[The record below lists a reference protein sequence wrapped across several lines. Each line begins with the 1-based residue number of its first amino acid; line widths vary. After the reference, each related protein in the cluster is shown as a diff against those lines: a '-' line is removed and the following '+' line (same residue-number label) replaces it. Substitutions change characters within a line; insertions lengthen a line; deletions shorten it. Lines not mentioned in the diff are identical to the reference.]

1 MTTADLARLTSAL
14 ADRYR
19 VERELGQGGMATVYL
34 AEDVRHRRKVA
45 LKVLHPELSAV
56 LGPERFLKEIE
67 LTASLQHPHIL
78 PLFDSG
84 SADGQLYYVMPY
96 VEGETLRARLER
108 ESQLPVA
115 EAVALATEVADALTY
130 AHGRGI
136 VHRDIKP
143 ENILLQGGHALVADF
158 GIALAVQQAG
168 GQRMTQTGLSLGT
181 PQYMAPEQ
189 AMGEKAVDARADI
202 YALGAVTY
210 EMLAGEAPFTGATA
224 QAIVARVLTDQP
236 RSVSAQRH
244 TVPPQLDAAVR
255 RALEKLPADRF
266 QTPTQFADS
275 LVAGARGDVTTAAA
289 VPARNDRRRS
299 IVGLAPWVLALALG
313 VAIVAQRLRQP
324 VSPIG
329 PGPFRIGVTLPPGRT
344 PAHVASIL
352 LSPDGTRLFFNVWSG
367 GQRVLYSQRLGE
379 LETTP
384 VAGTEGAQ
392 RAFLSADGRWIGFN
406 RGDKLMKVAID
417 GGTPITL
424 TNGTWG
430 GGSWGKDG
438 RIVFPASY
446 QDGLWEVSEAGG
458 TATRLTQPD
467 TTKHELA
474 HWWPQVLPDGDHIL
488 FTAYRETSEATS
500 IEVYS
505 RKTKQRTVLL
515 TDGLCA
521 RYVPSGQLLFARDES
536 LFAVPFDLATMK
548 VTGGAVPVVN
558 DLAIAD
564 GDGYASYD
572 VAPNGTLAYLP
583 ASTYRPD
590 LDIVLVDRRGFGR
603 PALPEP
609 ARYDN
614 PRLSPDGT
622 RIAVDIAPKGGA
634 PDVWVFPI
642 GGRGTRITDS
652 PSKDW
657 MPNWTPDGREL
668 LYIHE
673 SPFYNPW
680 LRVADASQ
688 PARQLI
694 GDGHDRVPGG
704 ISADGQLVAYVAN
717 KSGKPELWTMSLRG
731 EPRERLY
738 VSDVLNASKPVFS
751 PDGRWIAY
759 ESEETGRVEVYV
771 QSFPDPSLGRWRL
784 SSNGASEPVW
794 TRGGREV
801 VFRQRDSVMA
811 VALNPDAKQIGTPVA
826 LFAGPYVF
834 HSAWDEGRA
843 YDVSKDGETFLMLR
857 EPGRQRRHIV
867 VTFNWLAELAG
878 KVSR

>member
-1 MTTADLARLTSAL
+1 MGDTGRVSTSL

-19 VERELGQGGMATVYL
+19 VERELGSGGMATVYL
-34 AEDVRHRRKVA
+34 AEDLRHRRKVA

-84 SADGQLYYVMPY
+84 SAEGQLYYVMPF
-96 VEGETLRARLER
+96 VDGETLRSRLTR

-115 EAVALATEVADALTY
+115 DAVRLAAEVADALSY

-158 GIALAVQQAG
+158 GIALAVHQAG

-189 AMGEKAVDARADI
+189 AMGEKSVDGRADI

-210 EMLAGEAPFTGATA
+210 EMLTGEAPFTGATA
-224 QAIVARVLTDQP
+224 QAIVARVLTEQP
-236 RSVSAQRH
+236 RSVTAQRH
-244 TVPPQLDAAVR
+244 TVPPGLDAAVR

-266 QTPTQFADS
+266 QTPAQFAEA
-275 LVAGARGDVTTAAA
+275 LAGGARGETTGTAPVT
-289 VPARNDRRRS
+289 ARSGRRLS
-299 IVGLAPWVLALALG
+299 VGRLAPWLLVATLG
-313 VAIVAQRLRQP
+313 VAVAVLKLRAP
-324 VSPIG
+324 NSPIG
-329 PGPFRIGVTLPPGRT
+329 TGPFRVGVTLPLGRT
-344 PAHVASIL
+344 PAHVSSIL
-352 LSPDGTRLFFNVWSG
+352 LSPDGARLFFTVWSA
-367 GQRVLYSQRLGE
+367 GQRVIYSQRLGE
-379 LETTP
+379 LDATP

-392 RAFLSADGRWIGFN
+392 RAFLSPDGRWIAFN
-406 RGDKLMKVAID
+406 RIDKLVKVAVD
-417 GGTPITL
+417 GGTPIAL
-424 TNGTWG
+424 TNDGWG

-438 RIVFPASY
+438 KIVFTPSY
-446 QDGLWEVSEAGG
+446 QDGLWEVSDAGG

-467 TTKHELA
+467 TSRKELA
-474 HWWPQVLPDGDHIL
+474 HWWPQILPDGDHIL
-488 FTAYRETSEATS
+488 FTAYRETAEATS

-515 TDGLCA
+515 TDGLFA
-521 RYVPSGQLLFARDES
+521 RYVPTGHLLFARDES
-536 LFAVPFDLATMK
+536 IFAVPFDIAALK
-548 VTGGAVPVVN
+548 VTGGAVPVVA

-590 LDIVLVDRRGFGR
+590 LDIVLVDRRGFAR
-603 PALPEP
+603 PALPDA

-614 PRLSPDGT
+614 PRLSPDGA
-622 RIAVDIAPKGGA
+622 RLAVDIAPKGGA

-657 MPNWTPDGREL
+657 MPTWTPDGREL

-673 SPFYNPW
+673 SPYYNPW
-680 LRVADASQ
+680 LRAADASQ

-694 GDGHDRVPGG
+694 GDGHDRVPGS
-704 ISADGQLVAYVAN
+704 ISGDGKLVAYTAN
-717 KSGKPELWTMSLRG
+717 KSGKTELWTMSLHG
-731 EPRERLY
+731 EPNERPY
-738 VSDVLNASKPVFS
+738 IAGVLSAAKPAFS
-751 PDGRWIAY
+751 PDGHWIAY
-759 ESEETGRVEVYV
+759 QSEETGRVEVYI

-784 SSNGASEPVW
+784 SSDGASEPVW

-811 VALNPDAKQIGTPVA
+811 VAVNPDAKQIGTPVA

-834 HSAWDEGRA
+834 HAPWDEGRA

-857 EPGRQRRHIV
+857 EPGQQRRHVV
-867 VTFNWLAELAG
+867 VTFNWLAELRA
-878 KVSR
+878 KVPR

>member
-1 MTTADLARLTSAL
+1 MTADLRRLTATL

-19 VERELGQGGMATVYL
+19 IERELGQGGMATVYL
-34 AEDVRHRRKVA
+34 AEDVRHKRRVA
-45 LKVLHPELSAV
+45 VKVLHPELSAV

-67 LTASLQHPHIL
+67 LTASLQHAHVL

-84 SADGQLYYVMPY
+84 SADGQLFYVMPF

-115 EAVALATEVADALTY
+115 EAVRLATEVADALSY

-189 AMGEKAVDARADI
+189 AMGEKAVDGRADI

-210 EMLAGEAPFTGATA
+210 EMLTGEAPFTGATA
-224 QAIVARVLTDQP
+224 QAIVARVLTEQP
-236 RSVSAQRH
+236 RSVTAQRH
-244 TVPPQLDAAVR
+244 TVPPQVDAAVR

-266 QTPTQFADS
+266 QTPMQFAEALAGDGRGQIAGPAPVAARSGRRLS
-275 LVAGARGDVTTAAA
+275 LGR
-289 VPARNDRRRS
+289 
-299 IVGLAPWVLALALG
+299 LAPWVLVAALG
-313 VAIVAQRLRQP
+313 VAGVVQRLRRP
-324 VSPIG
+324 TSPIG
-329 PGPFRIGVTLPPGRT
+329 TGPFRIGIALPPGRT
-344 PAHVASIL
+344 PSHVPSIL
-352 LSPDGTRLFFNVWSG
+352 LTPDGTRLIFNVWAAG
-367 GQRVLYSQRLGE
+367 LRVLYSQKLGE
-379 LETTP
+379 LEATP
-384 VAGTEGAQ
+384 IAGTEGAQ
-392 RAFLSADGRWIGFN
+392 RAFLSPDGRWIGFN
-406 RGDKLMKVAID
+406 RNDKLVKVAID
-417 GGTPITL
+417 GGTPIVITDDA
-424 TNGTWG
+424 WG

-438 RIVFPASY
+438 RIVFTPSY
-446 QDGLWEVSEAGG
+446 QDGLFEVSEAGG
-458 TATRLTQPD
+458 RATRLTTPD
-467 TTKHELA
+467 SSKKELA

-488 FTAYRETSEATS
+488 FTTYRETYEATT
-500 IEVYS
+500 IEVFS

-515 TDGLCA
+515 TDGLFA
-521 RYVPSGQLLFARDES
+521 RYVSSGHLVFARDET
-536 LFAVPFDLATMK
+536 LLAVPFDLAALK
-548 VTGGAVPVVN
+548 VTGGAIPVVE

-583 ASTYRPD
+583 ASSYRPD
-590 LDIVLVDRRGFGR
+590 LEIELVDRRGLAR
-603 PALPEP
+603 PALPDP

-634 PDVWVFPI
+634 ADIWVFPV

-673 SPFYNPW
+673 SPLYNPW

-694 GDGHDRVPGG
+694 GGGYDRVPGG
-704 ISADGQLVAYVAN
+704 ISADGQRMAYVAN
-717 KSGKPELWTMSLRG
+717 KNGKPELWTMSLHG
-731 EPRERLY
+731 EPNERLY
-738 VSDVLNASKPVFS
+738 VSGVPSASKPVFS
-751 PDGRWIAY
+751 PDGRWMAY
-759 ESEETGRVEVYV
+759 ESAETGRVEVYV

-811 VALNPDAKQIGTPVA
+811 VPVNPDAKQIGTPVA

-834 HSAWDEGRA
+834 HATWDEGRA

-857 EPGRQRRHIV
+857 EPGQQRRHVV
-867 VTFNWLAELAG
+867 VTFNWLAELAA
-878 KVSR
+878 KVPR

>member
-1 MTTADLARLTSAL
+1 MTTTPHQLRAAL

-84 SADGQLYYVMPY
+84 SADGQLFYVMPF
-96 VEGETLRARLER
+96 VEGETLRARIQR
-108 ESQLPVA
+108 ESQIPVA
-115 EAVALATEVADALTY
+115 EAVRLASEVADALSY

-189 AMGEKAVDARADI
+189 AMGEKAVDGRADI

-210 EMLAGEAPFTGATA
+210 EMLTGEAPFTGATA
-224 QAIVARVLTDQP
+224 QAIVARVLTEQP
-236 RSVSAQRH
+236 RSVTAQRH
-244 TVPPQLDAAVR
+244 TVPPLLDAAVR

-266 QTPTQFADS
+266 QTPAQFAES
-275 LVAGARGDVTTAAA
+275 LAAGARGDIAVAARHVTTRAG
-289 VPARNDRRRS
+289 RSRS
-299 IVGLAPWVLALALG
+299 ILGLAPWVLAAALG
-313 VAIVAQRLRQP
+313 IAVAVQRLRPP

-329 PGPFRIGVTLPPGRT
+329 AGPFHIAVTLPPGRT
-344 PAHVASIL
+344 PAHVPSIL
-352 LSPDGTRLFFNVWSG
+352 LSPDGTRLFFNVWSA

-379 LETTP
+379 LDATP

-392 RAFLSADGRWIGFN
+392 RAFLSPDGRWIAFN
-406 RGDKLMKVAID
+406 RGEKLVKVAVS
-417 GGTPITL
+417 GGTPIAL
-424 TNGTWG
+424 TNDAWG
-430 GGSWGKDG
+430 GGSWGTDG
-438 RIVFPASY
+438 RIVFTPSY
-446 QDGLWEVSEAGG
+446 QEGLWEVSDAGG

-467 TTKHELA
+467 TTKNELG
-474 HWWPQVLPDGDHIL
+474 HWWPQVLPDGDHII
-488 FTAYRETSEATS
+488 FTAYRETAEATT
-500 IEVYS
+500 IEVFS

-515 TDGLCA
+515 TDGLSA
-521 RYVPSGQLLFARDES
+521 RYVSSGHLLFARDES
-536 LFAVPFDLATMK
+536 LFAVPFDLATLK
-548 VTGGAVPVVN
+548 VTGGAVPVV
-558 DLAIAD
+558 DDVAIAN

-583 ASTYRPD
+583 ASSYRAD
-590 LDIVLVDRRGFGR
+590 LDVVLVDRRGFAR
-603 PALPEP
+603 PALPDP

-642 GGRGTRITDS
+642 GGRGTRITDG

-673 SPFYNPW
+673 SPYYNPW

-688 PARQLI
+688 PGRQLI
-694 GDGHDRVPGG
+694 GDGHDRVPGEHFRRWPARGVRREQEWEDG
-704 ISADGQLVAYVAN
+704 IVDDVAARRAQGTSVPL
-717 KSGKPELWTMSLRG
+717 GRPE
-731 EPRERLY
+731 
-738 VSDVLNASKPVFS
+738 
-751 PDGRWIAY
+751 
-759 ESEETGRVEVYV
+759 RVEARVLSRRALDGLRIRGNRTRRGV
-771 QSFPDPSLGRWRL
+771 RAIVPGSIVRPLEGIVEWRVRADMDPR
-784 SSNGASEPVW
+784 
-794 TRGGREV
+794 
-801 VFRQRDSVMA
+801 
-811 VALNPDAKQIGTPVA
+811 
-826 LFAGPYVF
+826 
-834 HSAWDEGRA
+834 RA
-843 YDVSKDGETFLMLR
+843 
-857 EPGRQRRHIV
+857 
-867 VTFNWLAELAG
+867 
-878 KVSR
+878 

>member
-1 MTTADLARLTSAL
+1 MSTTPDVLRAAL

-19 VERELGQGGMATVYL
+19 IERELGAGGMATVYL

-84 SADGQLYYVMPY
+84 SADGQLYYVMPF
-96 VEGETLRARLER
+96 VDGETLRGRLDR
-108 ESQLPVA
+108 ESQLPVG
-115 EAVALATEVADALTY
+115 EAVRLASEVADALSY

-189 AMGEKAVDARADI
+189 AMGEKAVDGRADI
-202 YALGAVTY
+202 YALGAITY
-210 EMLAGEAPFTGATA
+210 EMLTGEAPFTGATA
-224 QAIVARVLTDQP
+224 QAIVARVLTEQP
-236 RSVSAQRH
+236 RSVTAQRR
-244 TVPPQLDAAVR
+244 TVPPLLDAAIR
-255 RALEKLPADRF
+255 RSLEKLPADRF
-266 QTPTQFADS
+266 QTPAQFAES
-275 LVAGARGDVTTAAA
+275 LAAGVRGDTTVAPAAA
-289 VPARNDRRRS
+289 TRTGRRRAVRS
-299 IVGLAPWVLALALG
+299 LAPWLLAVALG
-313 VAIVAQRLRQP
+313 TAFAVQRLREP

-329 PGPFRIGVTLPPGRT
+329 AGSFRMSVALPLGTT

-352 LSPDGTRLFFNVWSG
+352 LSPDGSRLVFNVWAAG
-367 GQRVLYSQRLGE
+367 RRVLYSQRLGE
-379 LETTP
+379 LEAKP
-384 VAGTEGAQ
+384 IAGTEGAH
-392 RAFLSADGRWIGFN
+392 RAFVSPDGRWVAFN
-406 RGDKLMKVAID
+406 RGEKLVKVAID
-417 GGTPITL
+417 GGTPIAL
-424 TNGTWG
+424 TNDTWG
-430 GGSWGKDG
+430 GGSWGTDG
-438 RIVFPASY
+438 RIVFTPSY
-446 QDGLWEVSEAGG
+446 QEGLWEVSDAGG
-458 TATRLTQPD
+458 AATRLTRPD
-467 TTKHELA
+467 STKNELG
-474 HWWPQVLPDGDHIL
+474 HWWPQVLPDGDHII
-488 FTAYRETSEATS
+488 FTAYRETAEATT
-500 IEVYS
+500 IEVFS

-515 TDGLCA
+515 SEGLNA
-521 RYVPSGQLLFARDES
+521 RYVSTGHLLFARDES
-536 LFAVPFDLATMK
+536 LVAVPFDLGTLK
-548 VTGGAVPVVN
+548 VTGGAVPVVE

-583 ASTYRPD
+583 ASSYRSD
-590 LDIVLVDRRGFGR
+590 LDIVLVDRRGFAR
-603 PALPEP
+603 PALPDP

-642 GGRGTRITDS
+642 GGRGTRISDS

-673 SPFYNPW
+673 SPYYNPW

-694 GDGHDRVPGG
+694 GDGHDRVPGS

-717 KSGKPELWTMSLRG
+717 KNGKTELWTMSLRG

-738 VSDVLNASKPVFS
+738 VSGVLNASKPVFS
-751 PDGRWIAY
+751 PDGRWMAY

-771 QSFPDPSLGRWRL
+771 QSFPDPSLGRWRV

-794 TRGGREV
+794 TRGGREL

-811 VALNPDAKQIGTPVA
+811 VPVHPDAKQIGAPVA

-834 HSAWDEGRA
+834 HAAWDEGRA

-857 EPGRQRRHIV
+857 DPGQQRRHIV
-867 VTFNWLAELAG
+867 VTFNWLAELAA
-878 KVSR
+878 KVPR